1 MANVQ
6 HGDSIPSAA
15 ETIIGT
21 GVSTRKE
28 SVGGPEVPRIRFP
41 ANPRR
46 NKKCESE
53 KLSNPWTILYCT
65 ATAQNY
71 YNICQR
77 RPVTHYDQEFQFTR
91 TCITSAPP
99 GVECRVPSGE
109 PAASRASM
117 SGGGCHASTRHRV
130 TAGFLDLSFN
140 FSDVT
145 SE

>member
-28 SVGGPEVPRIRFP
+28 SVGGPEVPIRFP

-99 GVECRVPSGE
+99 GVEWLEAWLASGAESEQQSQSVELSCLHASSRHSRVPFS
-109 PAASRASM
+109 SRSI
-117 SGGGCHASTRHRV
+117 SLT
-130 TAGFLDLSFN
+130 
-140 FSDVT
+140 
-145 SE
+145 